1 MPGLSVSP
9 IDTTLFAKANC
20 AVPASDGP
28 MLNRSS
34 LTPIY
39 PASLSNC
46 AADSHSRRACRY
58 QHRRKRCRIFAPS
71 APPKLAVGA
80 GQDIKKGERSN
91 AQVDCRCLRS
101 DLGVISTGFATR
113 IPPAARQTGHS
124 NPRSMRRR
132 FAPREWRLRENSRPP
147 CRQQVRP
154 RSNLLATEPAPRA
167 PADRQSV
174 GAHSLKESPAG
185 GGAKRLGPVGPHLSS
200 FADSDV
206 LIKTVRAV
214 HSVQFFII
222 TRAPC
227 RSVIFSLGFAAT
239 AAVE

>member
-1 MPGLSVSP
+1 
-9 IDTTLFAKANC
+9 
-20 AVPASDGP
+20 

-80 GQDIKKGERSN
+80 GQDIKKRERSN

-154 RSNLLATEPAPRA
+154 RSDLLNFDCASGRSASSGHARILATLLRG
-167 PADRQSV
+167 SV
-174 GAHSLKESPAG
+174 GARLHSAG
-185 GGAKRLGPVGPHLSS
+185 NANRSLSLVMVDRTGGVALTLSGPNPSRP
-200 FADSDV
+200 
-206 LIKTVRAV
+206 RA
-214 HSVQFFII
+214 
-222 TRAPC
+222 
-227 RSVIFSLGFAAT
+227 
-239 AAVE
+239 